1 MPMLQTPKGTRGVP
15 RRQMRAREHVMTAP
29 TLTAEDVRRDELKT
43 LARTWHELPSKV
55 RQLRLE
61 DLAHP
66 SLTGWDLE
74 EAFDSLQGDLALLDG
89 LNGAHGAVE
98 VHWSDVNDELVGPDR
113 TEAAREEM
121 EQRVGGA
128 LDRLIRGMK

>member
-1 MPMLQTPKGTRGVP
+1 
-15 RRQMRAREHVMTAP
+15 MTL

-66 SLTGWDLE
+66 SLTDWGLDEAWD
-74 EAFDSLQGDLALLDG
+74 ALQGDLALLDG
-89 LNGAHGAVE
+89 LNCEIWAPEAGWA
-98 VHWSDVNDELVGPDR
+98 DVNDELTGPDR

-128 LDRLIRGMK
+128 LDRLIRGKK

>member
-1 MPMLQTPKGTRGVP
+1 V
-15 RRQMRAREHVMTAP
+15 TAP

-43 LARTWHELPSKV
+43 LARTWHEKGSEV
-55 RQLRLE
+55 RQARLE

-66 SLTGWDLE
+66 SLRGWDLE
-74 EAFDSLQGDLALLDG
+74 EAFDTLQGDLALLDG

-98 VHWSDVNDELVGPDR
+98 CHWSDVNDELVGPDR
-113 TEAAREEM
+113 TEAALDEM

-128 LDRLIRGMK
+128 LDRLVRGKR